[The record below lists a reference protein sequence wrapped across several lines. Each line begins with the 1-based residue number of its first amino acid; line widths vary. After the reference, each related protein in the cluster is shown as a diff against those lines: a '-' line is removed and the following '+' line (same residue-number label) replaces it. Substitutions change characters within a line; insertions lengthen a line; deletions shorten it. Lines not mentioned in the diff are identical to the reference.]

1 MNYHWNWSVL
11 YTAPYLGWILTGFGL
26 TCLISVLACAIALL
40 IGVAVGIARTLD
52 NRVLKICGIV
62 YVELFRN
69 IPLLVQL
76 FIWFYVLP
84 QILPKAWGL
93 WLVRGLPYAPFWTAV
108 VGLGLYT
115 AANVGEQV
123 RSGILAISRG
133 QKEAAFAIG
142 FSRFQAYRYI
152 FLPLSF
158 RMIIPSLTSVF
169 LGVFKNS
176 SLALTIG
183 VMELTATTR
192 QIEDYTFQT
201 FEPFTAATILYAL
214 VTFITMGIMRVV
226 EKRMQVTGTLSMG
239 GP

>member
-1 MNYHWNWSVL
+1 MNYHWNWAVL
-11 YTAPYLGWILTGFGL
+11 YTSPYLGWILTGFGL
-26 TCLISVLACAIALL
+26 TCLISVLACTIAFF
-40 IGVAVGIARTLD
+40 IGVTVGIARTLD
-52 NRVLKICGIV
+52 NRVAKIAGTI

-84 QILPKAWGL
+84 QILPTTWGT
-93 WLVRGLPYAPFWTAV
+93 WLIRDLPYAPFWTAV

-133 QKEAAFAIG
+133 QKEAALAIG
-142 FSRFQAYRYI
+142 FSKFQAYRYI
-152 FLPLSF
+152 FAPIAF

-214 VTFITMGIMRVV
+214 VTFLTMAVMRVV
-226 EKRMQVTGTLSMG
+226 ERRMQVTGTLAVG
-239 GP
+239 R